1 MHIKAL
7 KQRIPSTNFSRV
19 SGFVIALF
27 TLFLLLRNAGPLPT
41 VMGDEWHYSAFSR
54 LINLRSSPDPDYLY
68 LALFRVATRCG
79 GGYLQ
84 CARVLNTAW
93 FVFGAGFIF
102 LLARQFL
109 SATVATLIAIVAI
122 ASPIN
127 VYTAYFMPE
136 SMYFAGFWALSWF
149 ISRHYKEGVSYY
161 SVGAGILLALLS
173 LVKPHALFLLP
184 GLVVFITYKS
194 YVNSKERFLAKA
206 ATTSASFVLTS
217 LVVKLA
223 GGYLLAGKAG
233 LTLLGHRYTSMA
245 SDSDHVHH
253 LIQTLALSATVL
265 WHHSIAL
272 VLLFGTPF
280 CILLGRVFSRSR
292 WENGTRGKALSL
304 EMLTLSA
311 IVPLLAATCGFT
323 VVAVGSGPYESL
335 TRLHMRYYDFT
346 FPFLFIIAA
355 TACSPNESN
364 EGRNFLKTA
373 AGIAIGAIA
382 LYALIELPNL
392 FSPSIADGPE
402 LFALTFRKVAFF
414 ALGACSFVSLLVWT
428 INETK
433 AAKLFLGLFTPLFL
447 VASLASI
454 SYALRQRHI
463 ADDYDTA
470 GQIARQFLNEDDRA
484 RLLVVGTS
492 VPSLWRTLFYV
503 DAAPATYLQ
512 LGDGAAFKASD
523 VPSDRKW
530 LLVIGKHESL
540 ANAAEVSSTG
550 HYALLSLNN
559 VDFTK
564 PLPPQTIDR
573 IEGVWAP
580 EPWGTWSIGPHVSF
594 VFHRPL
600 PKRFTMRL
608 TAAAFGPNM
617 GKPFTVT
624 VGPQSKSFRLSA
636 TKTTVS
642 LSFDNSNTN
651 RTISIAV
658 PQPTSPKA
666 LGIGGD
672 ERLLGL
678 QLMKLQIVPEEI
690 E

>member
-1 MHIKAL
+1 MGTL
-7 KQRIPSTNFSRV
+7 KRRISPISVSRG
-19 SGFVIALF
+19 SGFIIALL
-27 TLFLLLRNAGPLPT
+27 TLLLLLRNAGPLPT
-41 VMGDEWHYSAFSR
+41 VMGDEWHYSALSR

-68 LALFRVATRCG
+68 LALFRAATRCG
-79 GGYLQ
+79 DGYLQ
-84 CARVLNTAW
+84 CARTFNTAW
-93 FVFGAGFIF
+93 FVLGAGFIF

-109 SATVATLIAIVAI
+109 STTVAALIAIIAI

-127 VYTAYFMPE
+127 VYTVYFMPE

-149 ISRHYKEGVSYY
+149 VSRHYKEGISYY
-161 SVGAGILLALLS
+161 SIGAGILLALLS

-184 GLVVFITYKS
+184 GLVVFLTYKS
-194 YVNSKERFLAKA
+194 YANGKEQFLAKA
-206 ATTSASFVLTS
+206 AMASASFVLTA
-217 LVVKLA
+217 LAVKFA

-245 SDSDHVHH
+245 SDSDRAHH
-253 LIQTLALSATVL
+253 LIQTLTSSAIVL

-272 VLLFGTPF
+272 AVLFGTPF
-280 CILLGRVFSRSR
+280 CILLGRVFSRSK
-292 WENGTRGKALSL
+292 WERGMRGKALSL
-304 EMLTLSA
+304 EMLTLST
-311 IVPLLAATCGFT
+311 IVPLLAVTSGFT
-323 VVAVGSGPYESL
+323 VVAIGSGPYESL
-335 TRLHMRYYDFT
+335 SRLHMRYYDFT

-364 EGRNFLKTA
+364 HGRNLFKIATA
-373 AGIAIGAIA
+373 IAIGAMA

-402 LFALTFRKVAFF
+402 LFALTYRNVAFF
-414 ALGACSFVSLLVWT
+414 ALGACSLVSLLVWM
-428 INETK
+428 ISETR

-454 SYALRQRHI
+454 SYVLRQRHV

-470 GQIARQFLNEDDRA
+470 GQIARQFLSEDDRA
-484 RLLVVGTS
+484 RLLAIGPS
-492 VPSLWRTLFYV
+492 VPSLLRTLFYV
-503 DAAPATYLQ
+503 DAAPATYMELSN
-512 LGDGAAFKASD
+512 GAAFKASE
-523 VPSDRKW
+523 VPPDRKW

-540 ANAAEVSSTG
+540 ENAAEVSRTG

-573 IEGVWAP
+573 IGGVGTP

-600 PKRFTMRL
+600 PKKFTMRL
-608 TAAAFGPNM
+608 TAAAFGPNT

-624 VGPQSKSFRLSA
+624 VGPQTRSFRLSS

-642 LSFDNSNTN
+642 LSFDNSDTN
-651 RTISIAV
+651 RTISMTV
-658 PQPTSPKA
+658 PDPTSPKA

-678 QLMKLQIVPEEI
+678 QLIKLQIVPEEI